1 MADVNPLGI
10 GIIGCGG
17 ISGTHVAAIARVPAA
32 RVVAVADEVESR
44 ARALGEKL
52 HVPWFTDRAKLL
64 GLPEVEA
71 VSICTPS
78 GLHGALGAEA
88 AAAGKHVI
96 TEKPIEVTVEKADA
110 LIAACR
116 KAGVRL
122 AMISQY
128 RFHDCMRAIRAASTA
143 GRFGTPTLGIAS
155 TKWYRGQEYF
165 TGAPW
170 RGTWELDGGGCC
182 MNQGIHAIDQLLSV
196 MGPVKRVMGYF
207 DTRFQHIA
215 TEDAAAATLEFA
227 NGALGVIEG
236 STAAYPSFPAKVEI
250 MGSAGT
256 AAWEL
261 GSHEFRLW
269 EFADGTP
276 APACEK
282 QPWEAYHGL
291 QFEDFVAAVREGRD
305 PAVTGEE
312 GRRAVAVITAIYRSS
327 RERRPVDL

>member
-1 MADVNPLGI
+1 MAEPLGI

-17 ISGTHVAAIARVPAA
+17 ISGTHVAALARVPAA
-32 RVVAVADEVESR
+32 RVVAVADELEAR
-44 ARALGEKL
+44 AKALGEKL
-52 HVPWFTDRAKLL
+52 GVPWFTDRARLL
-64 GLPEVEA
+64 ALPVVEA

-116 KAGVRL
+116 KAGVKL

-128 RFHDCMRAIRAASTA
+128 RFHECMRAIRAAAAA

-165 TGAPW
+165 TAAPW
-170 RGTWELDGGGCC
+170 RGTWELDGGGCT
-182 MNQGIHAIDQLLSV
+182 MNQGIHAVDQLLSV

-207 DTRFQHIA
+207 DTRFQRSA
-215 TEDAAAATLEFA
+215 TEDAAAGTLEFES
-227 NGALGVIEG
+227 GALGVIEA
-236 STAAYPSFPAKVEI
+236 STAAYPSFPARVEI
-250 MGSAGT
+250 MGAGGT
-256 AAWEL
+256 ASWEL
-261 GSHEFRLW
+261 GSAEFRLW
-269 EFADGTP
+269 EFADGAP
-276 APACEK
+276 APAVAP
-282 QPWEAYHGL
+282 QPWEAYHAA
-291 QFEDFVAAVREGRD
+291 QFEDFVAAIREGRD

-312 GRRAVAVITAIYRSS
+312 GRRAVAVITALYRSS
-327 RERRPVDL
+327 RERRPVAP